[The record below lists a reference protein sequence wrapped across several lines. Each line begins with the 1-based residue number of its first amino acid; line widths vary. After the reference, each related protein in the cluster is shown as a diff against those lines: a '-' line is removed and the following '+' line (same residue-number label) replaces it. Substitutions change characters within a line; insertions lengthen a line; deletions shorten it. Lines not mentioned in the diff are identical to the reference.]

1 MEKIRKEPMI
11 PTSAMVAKPLG
22 VAALAYVGDIV
33 FGAANMRVSPSIG
46 IERYA
51 VIAIVFCV
59 LEAVTVVP
67 MLLVRRRYAQAAGIL
82 VYLTV
87 VAAVMSWIGSVQIGG

>member
-1 MEKIRKEPMI
+1 MDETRKRPMI
-11 PTSAMVAKPLG
+11 PTSAMVAMPLA

-33 FGAANMRVSPSIG
+33 VGVANMRVSPSLG

-51 VIAIVFCV
+51 VIAIVFCM
-59 LEAVTVVP
+59 LEALAVVP
-67 MLLVRRRYAQAAGIL
+67 MLMLRRRYTHAAGML

-87 VAAVMSWIGSVQIGG
+87 VAAVMAWIGSVQIGG